1 MTPADNQTD
10 TMPKGLILAAVL
22 LVGAMAAGL
31 VWAQRSYPE
40 THPEYSL
47 SFLNQ
52 RADFLGSI
60 TNAIQRDQY
69 CIPLSALGRQ
79 LDKALP
85 PDARVFFSGMV
96 GETNG
101 PKLGYYYFLRNYL
114 FPRDVEISLGTN
126 LVYHEGWFQ
135 GTPCDSPAE
144 LRTNGF
150 DLLIRYGDK
159 GFEFIPL
166 SQKVA
171 PK

>member
-1 MTPADNQTD
+1 MTPNDNE
-10 TMPKGLILAAVL
+10 MKPAARGLTLAAVL

-31 VWAQRSYPE
+31 VIAQSRYPK
-40 THPEYSL
+40 TNPECSL
-47 SFLNQ
+47 SLLSE
-52 RADFLGSI
+52 RADGLSQI
-60 TNAIQRDQY
+60 ADPIRRDQL

-85 PDARVFFSGMV
+85 EDARVFFSGMV

-114 FPRDVEISLGTN
+114 FPREVQISLGTN
-126 LVYHEGWFQ
+126 LTYGEGWFG
-135 GTPCDSPAE
+135 GTPCDSPEE
-144 LRTNGF
+144 LTTNGF

-166 SQKVA
+166 SQKIK
-171 PK
+171 PQ